1 VADGPSS
8 DVLTTLDKMTKRTVA
23 MKIPSNQP
31 TANPALVLPARLESN
46 IKIVAMTATGDTATP
61 TANGRSSPTTEPM
74 SKLISDC
81 GKQDRQ

>member
-1 VADGPSS
+1 MADGPSS

-46 IKIVAMTATGDTATP
+46 IKMVAMTAPATRRHRRP
-61 TANGRSSPTTEPM
+61 TEKFSDNGTHVKTHF
-74 SKLISDC
+74 
-81 GKQDRQ
+81 